1 MTNSKKTSKKLSDK
15 KLILIIAAIVLLV
28 GSFFYFR
35 AMIRKGVWYSGYFL
49 YEKQKNQWRGNV
61 DGEELSLT
69 RSRQPDGTKLAFKRG
84 NITKEYLVIG
94 GNSPSERL
102 GIYEQDTLIFEGTLH
117 DGFLLDKDGHIDN
130 IIIVTAKYEGEYKNG
145 IPADHETKWYPT
157 NYQIAELA
165 VNPKITT
172 RGQPVF
178 LLLAVLFLGILA
190 TDIISPDLFF
200 RLRHSLFV
208 ENPEPTSFYRAMQA
222 VGRVVLVIAVI
233 AMLYMSFTVN

>member
-1 MTNSKKTSKKLSDK
+1 MTNSKKRQKAIRQKADFDNRH
-15 KLILIIAAIVLLV
+15 IVLLV

-35 AMIRKGVWYSGYFL
+35 AMIQRRMVLGLFL

-61 DGEELSLT
+61 DGVELSFT

-94 GNSPSERL
+94 GNRPSERL

-233 AMLYMSFTVN
+233 AMLYMSFTVH